1 MDPWPRLIAFGLLT
15 FVSVI
20 SAWYRTRAN
29 RMGGRIKHPAFT
41 GGRVWLLIPLR
52 LLLVVFIV
60 SCFIDP
66 LWMHWAHMGLPES
79 ARWAGIGVAAIGGV
93 LMWWMF
99 HHLGLNVTPVA
110 YPRADATLVTTGPYR
125 FIRHPLYLFATICL
139 LGIGTAIDS
148 GAFIVFPL
156 GACMI
161 MAIRVPHEEALLVE
175 KFGDAYRKYQTRTG
189 RFLPRLQ
196 RWHDDMNPTLSI

>member
-1 MDPWPRLIAFGLLT
+1 MDPWLRFIAFLLLAAI
-15 FVSVI
+15 SVI

-29 RMGGRIKHPAFT
+29 RVGGRVKHPAFT

-60 SCFIDP
+60 SCFIEP
-66 LWMHWAHMGLPES
+66 LWMHWAHMGLPEA

-125 FIRHPLYLFATICL
+125 YIRHPLYLFATFCL
-139 LGIGTAIDS
+139 LGIGMAIDS

-156 GACMI
+156 GACVI
-161 MAIRVPHEEALLVE
+161 MAIRVPREEALLVE
-175 KFGDAYRKYQTRTG
+175 KFGDAYREYRSRTG
-189 RFLPRLQ
+189 RFLPRL
-196 RWHDDMNPTLSI
+196 RGSTTT

>member
-1 MDPWPRLIAFGLLT
+1 MDMDPWLRLIAFGLLA

-29 RMGGRIKHPAFT
+29 RMDGRGTHPAFT

-52 LLLVVFIV
+52 LLLVVFVV

-66 LWMHWAHMGLPES
+66 SWMHWAHMGLPEA
-79 ARWAGIGVAAIGGV
+79 ARWAGIGVAAIGDV

-125 FIRHPLYLFATICL
+125 YIRHPLYLFATFCL
-139 LGIGTAIDS
+139 LGIGMAIDS
-148 GAFIVFPL
+148 DAFIVFPL
-156 GACMI
+156 GACVI
-161 MAIRVPHEEALLVE
+161 MAIRVPREEALLVE
-175 KFGDAYRKYQTRTG
+175 KFGDAYRKYRTRTG
-189 RFLPRLQ
+189 RFLPRL
-196 RWHDDMNPTLSI
+196 RGSMTT

>member
-1 MDPWPRLIAFGLLT
+1 MVMDPWLRLIAFLLLT
-15 FVSVI
+15 VISVT

-29 RMGGRIKHPAFT
+29 RMGGRVKHPAFT

-52 LLLVVFIV
+52 LLLIVFLV

-66 LWMHWAHMGLPES
+66 SWMHWAHLGLPEA
-79 ARWAGIGVAAIGGV
+79 ARWAGIGVAAIGDV

-110 YPRADATLVTTGPYR
+110 DPRADATLVTTGPYR
-125 FIRHPLYLFATICL
+125 YIRHPLYSFATLCL
-139 LGIGTAIDS
+139 LGIGMAIDN

-156 GACMI
+156 GAFTL
-161 MAIRVPHEEALLVE
+161 MAIRVPREEAMLVE
-175 KFGDAYRKYQTRTG
+175 KFGDAYREYRSRTG
-189 RFLPRLQ
+189 RFLPRL
-196 RWHDDMNPTLSI
+196 RGSMTP